1 MPAADEGRKHGNGAM
16 EDGEEQLGFQLGD
29 LPLATVYTPNLEH
42 VREDLNSILE
52 EARSGVDAAPWDART
67 FRYKKIIFLQ
77 MTKWLPEDEAEQ
89 LRFEFMHEVERI
101 EQLLAA

>member
-1 MPAADEGRKHGNGAM
+1 MPAAVGGRKRRMAGM
-16 EDGEEQLGFQLGD
+16 DEREEQLGFELGEE
-29 LPLATVYTPNLEH
+29 PAATGYAPNLQH
-42 VREDLNSILE
+42 VREDLNCILS
-52 EARSGVDAAPWDART
+52 EARAGVDVSPWDVRT
-67 FRYKKIIFLQ
+67 LRYKKIVFLQ